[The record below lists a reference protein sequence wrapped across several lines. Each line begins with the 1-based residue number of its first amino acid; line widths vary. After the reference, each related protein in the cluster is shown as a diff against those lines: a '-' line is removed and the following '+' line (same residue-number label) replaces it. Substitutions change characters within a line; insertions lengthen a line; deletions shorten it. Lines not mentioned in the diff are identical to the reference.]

1 MFALASTLLTCSLS
15 ARAQSAS
22 IPALSFNDLSGKP
35 HTLADYRGKIMVLNF
50 WATWCLPCRE
60 ETPMLSKLATNY
72 ADKDVAFLAVSLDDA
87 QSQPKIPRFL
97 EKKKIALPVFT
108 GATPIAL
115 HDFQLGEIL
124 PATIIFDR
132 DGSPIFRIMGQASK
146 KDVASRLDW
155 LLSPRSSK
163 SPRPLLK
170 NF

>member
-1 MFALASTLLTCSLS
+1 MLALAFALLACSLS
-15 ARAQSAS
+15 VRAQSAAT
-22 IPALSFNDLSGKP
+22 PALVFNNLSGQP
-35 HTLADYRGKIMVLNF
+35 HTLADYRGKIIVLNF

-60 ETPMLSKLATNY
+60 ETPMLSKLATSY
-72 ADKDVAFLAVSLDDA
+72 ADKDIAFLAVSLDDA

-97 EKKKIALPVFT
+97 EKKKITLPVFT
-108 GATPIAL
+108 GASPTTL

-124 PATIIFDR
+124 PATIILDR

-155 LLSPRSSK
+155 LLSPRSSNPPK
-163 SPRPLLK
+163 PLLK